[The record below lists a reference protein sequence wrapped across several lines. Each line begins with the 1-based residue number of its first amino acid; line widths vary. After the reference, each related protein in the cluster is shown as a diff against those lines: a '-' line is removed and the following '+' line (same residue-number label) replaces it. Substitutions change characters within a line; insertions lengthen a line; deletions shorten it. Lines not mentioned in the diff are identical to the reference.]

1 MVNVWGN
8 LKFECCLIS
17 GSNTTFIS
25 TCYAYISDVAAPC
38 IRTFR
43 FACLKALI
51 EGSSSLIYIMVGML
65 VEEVGFKLPFLL
77 IMVFTMVNLLYIV
90 MLVPEPRTD
99 GKDSHLKE
107 VFVNMVRSTT
117 VYTRPREDDSNG
129 RLKRLLLLGAMLLI
143 ASSYL
148 GRIPL
153 ETLYLTASPFYFTP
167 SLLGT
172 LLGARGLLCLLF
184 VIITVYIR
192 QGYLSDHVIAIMSL
206 MSSVASNLCLAFA
219 TDKLLVFICKY
230 HIVCVIVIQ
239 DCNDN
244 KTQF

>member
-1 MVNVWGN
+1 M
-8 LKFECCLIS
+8 
-17 GSNTTFIS
+17 
-25 TCYAYISDVAAPC
+25 
-38 IRTFR
+38 
-43 FACLKALI
+43 
-51 EGSSSLIYIMVGML
+51 
-65 VEEVGFKLPFLL
+65 EEVGFKLPFLL

-99 GKDSHLKE
+99 GKDSHWKQ

-117 VYTRPREDDSNG
+117 VYTRPRDDDSNG

-153 ETLYLTASPFYFTP
+153 ETLYLTASPFYITP

-230 HIVCVIVIQ
+230 HIVCVSVIK